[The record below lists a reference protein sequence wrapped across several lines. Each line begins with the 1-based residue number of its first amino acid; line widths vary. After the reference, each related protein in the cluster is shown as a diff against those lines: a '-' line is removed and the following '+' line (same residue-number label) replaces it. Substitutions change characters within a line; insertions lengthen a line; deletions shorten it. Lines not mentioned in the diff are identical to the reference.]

1 MKNTKDLKSL
11 AQSYYKSAA
20 LLEERICELSEKIK
34 LPGRKQEGKLLLE
47 RISALRAQRLHLIK
61 TGNYLHNYYEADCRG
76 RSPFDS
82 YGGLL

>member
-1 MKNTKDLKSL
+1 MKNTKDLKAL

-20 LLEERICELSEKIK
+20 LLEERINELSKKIK

-47 RISALRAQRLHLIK
+47 RINTLRAQRLHLIK
-61 TGNYLHNYYEADCRG
+61 TGNYLHNYYETECRG

-82 YGGLL
+82 CGGLL